1 MSIDHRHVYGI
12 MLDTETANTLEI
24 IGEDKDG
31 NPTKKL
37 DMSSVL
43 VYDLGFAIIDSH
55 GTVYETFSFIVSDIF
70 DHETDLMQSA
80 YYAKKIPQ
88 YVADLEDGTRQ
99 KATAY
104 DVRQTLLAKIAEY
117 NCEFVCAHNMRF
129 DLNACNNLI
138 RWTTKSKFR
147 YFFPYGVEIWD
158 TMRMANEVICKM
170 PTYRQFCE
178 ENGYITKNNQCRKT
192 AEVLYRFITGD
203 NEFEESHTGLEDVLI
218 EAEILRYC
226 VRQHKT
232 MRKTLFNE
240 QTERPKPTEFQM
252 GIMKSLRECPML
264 HL

>member
-1 MSIDHRHVYGI
+1 MSIDHRHRYGI
-12 MLDTETANTLEI
+12 MLDTETANTLEDN
-24 IGEDKDG
+24 G
-31 NPTKKL
+31 KL
-37 DMSSVL
+37 DMSNVL
-43 VYDLGFAIIDSH
+43 VYDVGFAVIDSH
-55 GTVYETFSFIVSDIF
+55 GNVYETFSFIVSDIF

-104 DVRQTLLAKIAEY
+104 DVRQTILAKIAEY
-117 NCEFVCAHNMRF
+117 GCQFVCAHNMRF

-170 PTYRQFCE
+170 PTYRKFCE
-178 ENGYITKNNQCRKT
+178 ENGYLTKNNQCRKT
-192 AEVLYRFITGD
+192 AEILYRFITGD
-203 NEFEESHTGLEDVLI
+203 TEFEESHTGLEDVLI

-226 VRQHKT
+226 VRQHKP

-240 QTERPKPTEFQM
+240 QTERPKPTDFQTAF
-252 GIMKSLRECPML
+252 MKSLRECPML

>member
-1 MSIDHRHVYGI
+1 MSIDHRHRYGI
-12 MLDTETANTLEI
+12 MLDTETANTLENN
-24 IGEDKDG
+24 G
-31 NPTKKL
+31 KL
-37 DMSSVL
+37 DMSNVL
-43 VYDLGFAIIDSH
+43 VYDVGFAVIDSH
-55 GTVYETFSFIVSDIF
+55 GNVYETFSFIVSDIF

-104 DVRQTLLAKIAEY
+104 DVRQTILAKIAEY
-117 NCEFVCAHNMRF
+117 GCQFVCAHNMRF

-170 PTYRQFCE
+170 PTYRKFCE
-178 ENGYITKNNQCRKT
+178 ENGYLTKNNQCRKT
-192 AEVLYRFITGD
+192 AEILYRFITGD
-203 NEFEESHTGLEDVLI
+203 TEFEESHTGLEDVLI

-226 VRQHKT
+226 VRQHKP

-240 QTERPKPTEFQM
+240 QTERPKPTDFQTAF
-252 GIMKSLRECPML
+252 MKSLRECPML